1 MIEPSKTIRSLSLSK
16 FSELSPYEISK
27 KYNIPREKI
36 IKLDTNENFFLER
49 GWINNLI
56 YEILEEFDIR
66 AYPDLSSRLAE
77 KSIADFWNQKI
88 EKNLNEE
95 NVIIGNGSD
104 ELINLTCRIFLDQDE
119 KSLTSEPTFGMF
131 KFYTSINGGKFV
143 SVLLNNDFTL
153 NVNKILEKVKSEK
166 LKLLFIT
173 SPNNP
178 TGNQFPKQE
187 IENIIQE
194 SENCVVVLDEA
205 YADFADYSL
214 MHLVTEFDNL
224 IVTRSFSKVFG
235 MAGLRVG
242 YLVTNEKI
250 SDYFLRVKSPYNV
263 NFIGYFMIPKI
274 LTNWNIIEEAIS
286 KIKEEREVLYNEL
299 KKINGIMKAYESK
312 ANFILIKLTDEYN
325 ALEVQEK
332 LMSRGI
338 IVRYRGALPLL
349 ENCLRISVGTRDMNQ
364 QVLFN
369 LKQILA

>member
-1 MIEPSKTIRSLSLSK
+1 
-16 FSELSPYEISK
+16 
-27 KYNIPREKI
+27 
-36 IKLDTNENFFLER
+36 
-49 GWINNLI
+49 
-56 YEILEEFDIR
+56 
-66 AYPDLSSRLAE
+66 
-77 KSIADFWNQKI
+77 
-88 EKNLNEE
+88 
-95 NVIIGNGSD
+95 
-104 ELINLTCRIFLDQDE
+104 
-119 KSLTSEPTFGMF
+119 MF

-178 TGNQFPKQE
+178 TGNQFLKQE